1 MRVADMSAGEG
12 SEPLDEPRA
21 RFPACL
27 PTSLCPSLLSL
38 CAPKESRP
46 RVT

>member
-21 RFPACL
+21 RFPACP
-27 PTSLCPSLLSL
+27 PTPLRPSLLSP
-38 CAPKESRP
+38 CAPKDSRA
-46 RVT
+46 RAT